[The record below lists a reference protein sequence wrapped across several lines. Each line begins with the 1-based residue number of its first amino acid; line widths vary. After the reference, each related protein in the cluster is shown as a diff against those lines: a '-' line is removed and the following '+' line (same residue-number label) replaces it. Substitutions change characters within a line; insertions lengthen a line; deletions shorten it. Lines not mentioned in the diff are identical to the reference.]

1 MREGLP
7 SEGFGVEIF
16 VFAADV
22 FEPAKPVVSLGV
34 FNVFPWEGWSG
45 MDLVL

>member
-1 MREGLP
+1 MQEGLP
-7 SEGFGVEIF
+7 SEGFRVEIF

-22 FEPAKPVVSLGV
+22 FEPAEPVVSLGV